1 MSSVQPQVPAPLMAG
16 RKLAPPTTGRGG
28 KRYLTRDQ
36 IIGIYLAPGMG
47 KNVAAD
53 FDVTPATVTHIKLGH
68 RHLDITTP
76 YRIAAKVNA
85 TLVSMACGAEL

>member
-1 MSSVQPQVPAPLMAG
+1 MSSPAVAAPRMAG
-16 RKLAPPTTGRGG
+16 RTAPPATTGRGG

-53 FDVTPATVTHIKLGH
+53 FAVTPSTVTHIKLGH
-68 RHLDITTP
+68 RHLDITAP
-76 YRIAAKVNA
+76 YRLAARVNA
-85 TLVSMACGAEL
+85 SLVSMACGVAL